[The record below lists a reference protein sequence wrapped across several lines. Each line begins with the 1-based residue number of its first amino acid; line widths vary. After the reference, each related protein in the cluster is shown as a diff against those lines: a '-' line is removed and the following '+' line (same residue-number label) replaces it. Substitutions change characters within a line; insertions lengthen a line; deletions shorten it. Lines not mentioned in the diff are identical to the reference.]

1 MIQQIIKLSLL
12 FGAVSIFKKMFML
25 NLSSMPTR
33 WNKRRASGPRV
44 VPTGKQQTIDN
55 MDITITVRLLEDIVG
70 RLQQHTT

>member
-33 WNKRRASGPRV
+33 WNKRRAGGPRV
-44 VPTGKQQTIDN
+44 VPISKQQTTDN